1 MGAGNLP
8 VVQELVDSGADIEI
22 GQEPPRVTPLLTAI
36 ELGRSR
42 IALLLLEKGARIEEP
57 TPLLERAIQS
67 RSPNLS
73 EGRMELAYLLVTRG
87 ASLSARNGARLL
99 EWAVER
105 GDGQKVE
112 LLLAKGVDPNAK
124 GSGGQPILFSARGN
138 LEVAAALVRSGADP
152 NYQDLRLVHRAAQVK
167 RTELAELFLEHGA
180 PIRGDELVVAAIH
193 GDTDFVRLLIAHG
206 AEVNWSED
214 FGESAF
220 LEAAKRGL
228 WGTMRVLLEHGAG
241 TRGTLFWAANQ
252 GDADLFYRLLEL
264 GADVNARNH
273 SGLTPLLVA
282 ALKGPSPTMDEFLRS
297 GDGLRFYVDVVRLAL
312 ASGADVNAR
321 GPAGAT
327 ALVYAAHNGDVETLG
342 VLLAHGANVNVQD
355 DKGRTALHYAT
366 SGEIARLLMEN
377 AADVDV
383 KDNDGIRALQAT
395 ERTQNKKK
403 LLQAVRQ
410 GTTEE
415 IKRSLKA
422 GASIETTD
430 EGGKTTLLLAAE
442 AGQAEAMRVLM
453 DAGADPAATW
463 IGRRSWREESAMDLA
478 IRSGSAEAVRVLLEI
493 RAELPQG
500 WWNHDPEVVRAILAD
515 CLERGTCRADDFL
528 LKVADKPSVV
538 AYLLSEG
545 ADPNLNSSGWTPLM
559 HAVSN
564 LESVRLLIASG
575 ADIHAK
581 NDQGQ
586 TALDIAEH
594 DGPTAGSVA
603 AREYA
608 AVAELLRQAG
618 SER

>member
-1 MGAGNLP
+1 M
-8 VVQELVDSGADIEI
+8 
-22 GQEPPRVTPLLTAI
+22 
-36 ELGRSR
+36 
-42 IALLLLEKGARIEEP
+42 
-57 TPLLERAIQS
+57 
-67 RSPNLS
+67 
-73 EGRMELAYLLVTRG
+73 
-87 ASLSARNGARLL
+87 
-99 EWAVER
+99 
-105 GDGQKVE
+105 
-112 LLLAKGVDPNAK
+112 
-124 GSGGQPILFSARGN
+124 
-138 LEVAAALVRSGADP
+138 
-152 NYQDLRLVHRAAQVK
+152 HRAAQVK

-193 GDTDFVRLLIAHG
+193 GDTDLVRLLIAHG

-228 WGTMRVLLEHGAG
+228 WGTMRVLLEHGAD

-264 GADVNARNH
+264 
-273 SGLTPLLVA
+273 
-282 ALKGPSPTMDEFLRS
+282 
-297 GDGLRFYVDVVRLAL
+297 
-312 ASGADVNAR
+312 GADVNAR

-453 DAGADPAATW
+453 DAGADPVLCLLFIHPSAHGSEVSPAARNTLD
-463 IGRRSWREESAMDLA
+463 SARIPRASKLL
-478 IRSGSAEAVRVLLEI
+478 ICGLFQKGRVLAQDGVQTILDLE
-493 RAELPQG
+493 E
-500 WWNHDPEVVRAILAD
+500 
-515 CLERGTCRADDFL
+515 
-528 LKVADKPSVV
+528 
-538 AYLLSEG
+538 
-545 ADPNLNSSGWTPLM
+545 
-559 HAVSN
+559 
-564 LESVRLLIASG
+564 
-575 ADIHAK
+575 
-581 NDQGQ
+581 
-586 TALDIAEH
+586 
-594 DGPTAGSVA
+594 PTA
-603 AREYA
+603 
-608 AVAELLRQAG
+608 
-618 SER
+618 